1 MRLSGQIALSAGILV
16 VALAGWAVFLPE
28 AQPILAALGLSR
40 QAAVAGAQEPSG
52 STGPAATPVSLE
64 PFARQAQ
71 SDTLTTI
78 GTARG
83 IRSVSLA
90 TEVTGRVVA
99 VHAAPGDLVARGAVL
114 IELDSDAARLALEQG
129 RLLVAD
135 AREKRDRLAQLA
147 PSGAVTDQQLKDA
160 EFTFR
165 SAELEEAKAR
175 LDLARHQIIA
185 PIDGRIGLIPVE
197 PGDMVAAGTPI
208 TTVEDRSSLIVE
220 FRLPERLAPLV
231 RSGDGMAARPVSGAD
246 TVAEGRISALD
257 NRIAPESR
265 SLAAEAVIA
274 NPADTLRPGMAL
286 SVTMRLTGAERL
298 AVNPMAVQWG
308 ADGPFLWVA
317 RAGKAE
323 RLPVRILQRLSD
335 RVLIDAEPEA
345 DDQVITEGMA
355 TLRPG
360 ALVVQVGD

>member
-1 MRLSGQIALSAGILV
+1 MRLSGQIVLSAGIF
-16 VALAGWAVFLPE
+16 VAAMAGAVAFLPE
-28 AQPILAALGLSR
+28 AQPMLAALGISR
-40 QAAVAGAQEPSG
+40 QAAPANSDSPASGAK
-52 STGPAATPVSLE
+52 PAPTQVRLE
-64 PFARQAQ
+64 PFARQPQ

-83 IRSVSLA
+83 IRSVSLS
-90 TEVTGRVVA
+90 TEVTGRVATVL
-99 VHAAPGDLVARGAVL
+99 AAPGDLVARGAVL
-114 IELDSDAARLALEQG
+114 IELDSEGARLALEQS

-160 EFTFR
+160 EFTLG
-165 SAELEEAKAR
+165 SAELDEAKAR
-175 LDLARHQIIA
+175 LDLARHRIVA

-197 PGDMVAAGTPI
+197 PGDMVAAGTPL
-208 TTVEDRSSLIVE
+208 TSVEDRSSLIVE
-220 FRLPERLAPLV
+220 FRLPERLVPLV
-231 RSGDGMAARPVSGAD
+231 QPSDALVARALDGTDDSV
-246 TVAEGRISALD
+246 EGRISALD
-257 NRIAPESR
+257 NRITPESR

-274 NPADTLRPGMAL
+274 NPSDTLRPGMAL
-286 SVTMRLTGAERL
+286 SVTMTVTGAEQL

-317 RAGKAE
+317 RGEKAE
-323 RLPVRILQRLSD
+323 RLAVRILQRLSD
-335 RVLIDAEPEA
+335 RVLIDAEPEP

-360 ALVVQVGD
+360 ATIAPVGD